1 MSNEDMSDIMQK
13 LSSMINS
20 SNTDENSKYTNDDVS
35 SNSNQFNMDNL
46 KEFIN
51 NFQNS
56 SQEDNTNINDDSNNS
71 NNNSNN
77 FNFDINTMMKMKSIM
92 DKMNSSRNDPRSN
105 LLQSLKP
112 YLNNNRKERLDQYM
126 QFLNISK
133 VLEAFN
139 SEGGVNSKLCITIL
153 ILDIRLIKTIIGIL
167 TRVLL

>member
-1 MSNEDMSDIMQK
+1 MSNEDISDIMQK

-51 NFQNS
+51 NFQSS
-56 SQEDNTNINDDSNNS
+56 SQESNANINDDS
-71 NNNSNN
+71 NNSNN
-77 FNFDINTMMKMKSIM
+77 FNFDINTMMKMKNIM

-112 YLNNNRKERLDQYM
+112 YLNDNRKERLYQYM

-139 SEGGVNSKLCITIL
+139 SEGGVNSK
-153 ILDIRLIKTIIGIL
+153 
-167 TRVLL
+167 

>member
-13 LSSMINS
+13 LSSIINS
-20 SNTDENSKYTNDDVS
+20 SNTDYNNKSTNDDVS

-51 NFQNS
+51 NFQSS
-56 SQEDNTNINDDSNNS
+56 SQESNANINDDS
-71 NNNSNN
+71 NNSNN
-77 FNFDINTMMKMKSIM
+77 FNFDINTMMKMKNIM

-112 YLNNNRKERLDQYM
+112 YLNDNRKERLDQYM

-139 SEGGVNSKLCITIL
+139 SEGGVNSK
-153 ILDIRLIKTIIGIL
+153 
-167 TRVLL
+167 

>member
-20 SNTDENSKYTNDDVS
+20 SNTDDNNKSTNDDVS

-71 NNNSNN
+71 NN

-112 YLNNNRKERLDQYM
+112 YLNDNRKERLDQYM

-139 SEGGVNSKLCITIL
+139 SEGGVNSK
-153 ILDIRLIKTIIGIL
+153 
-167 TRVLL
+167 

>member
-56 SQEDNTNINDDSNNS
+56 SQEDNTNINDDSNNG

-139 SEGGVNSKLCITIL
+139 SEGGVNSK
-153 ILDIRLIKTIIGIL
+153 
-167 TRVLL
+167 

>member
-51 NFQNS
+51 NFQSS
-56 SQEDNTNINDDSNNS
+56 SQESNANINDDS
-71 NNNSNN
+71 NNSNN
-77 FNFDINTMMKMKSIM
+77 FNFDINTMMKMKNIM

-105 LLQSLKP
+105 LLKSLKP
-112 YLNNNRKERLDQYM
+112 YLNDNRKERLDQYM
-126 QFLNISK
+126 QFLNISQIID
-133 VLEAFN
+133 AFN
-139 SEGGVNSKLCITIL
+139 SDGGGTNK
-153 ILDIRLIKTIIGIL
+153 
-167 TRVLL
+167 

>member
-20 SNTDENSKYTNDDVS
+20 SNTDDNNKSTNDDVS

-77 FNFDINTMMKMKSIM
+77 FNFDISTMLKMKSIM

-112 YLNNNRKERLDQYM
+112 YLNDNRKERLDQYM

-139 SEGGVNSKLCITIL
+139 SEGGVNSK
-153 ILDIRLIKTIIGIL
+153 
-167 TRVLL
+167 

>member
-77 FNFDINTMMKMKSIM
+77 
-92 DKMNSSRNDPRSN
+92 
-105 LLQSLKP
+105 L
-112 YLNNNRKERLDQYM
+112 
-126 QFLNISK
+126 
-133 VLEAFN
+133 
-139 SEGGVNSKLCITIL
+139 IL
-153 ILDIRLIKTIIGIL
+153 ILIL
-167 TRVLL
+167 

>member
-13 LSSMINS
+13 LSSIINS
-20 SNTDENSKYTNDDVS
+20 SNTDYNNKSTNDDVS

-56 SQEDNTNINDDSNNS
+56 SQENNTNINDDSNNS

-139 SEGGVNSKLCITIL
+139 SEGGVNSK
-153 ILDIRLIKTIIGIL
+153 
-167 TRVLL
+167 

>member
-51 NFQNS
+51 NFQSS
-56 SQEDNTNINDDSNNS
+56 SQESNANINDDS
-71 NNNSNN
+71 NNSNN

-112 YLNNNRKERLDQYM
+112 YLNDNRKERLDHYM

-139 SEGGVNSKLCITIL
+139 SEGGVNSK
-153 ILDIRLIKTIIGIL
+153 
-167 TRVLL
+167 

>member
-13 LSSMINS
+13 LSSIINS
-20 SNTDENSKYTNDDVS
+20 SNTDDNNKSTNDDVS

-56 SQEDNTNINDDSNNS
+56 SQEDNTNINDVSNNS

-139 SEGGVNSKLCITIL
+139 SEGGVNSK
-153 ILDIRLIKTIIGIL
+153 
-167 TRVLL
+167 

>member
-71 NNNSNN
+71 NN
-77 FNFDINTMMKMKSIM
+77 FNFDINTMMKIKNIM

-112 YLNNNRKERLDQYM
+112 YLNDNRKERLDQYM

-139 SEGGVNSKLCITIL
+139 SEGGVNSK
-153 ILDIRLIKTIIGIL
+153 
-167 TRVLL
+167 

>member
-51 NFQNS
+51 NFQSS
-56 SQEDNTNINDDSNNS
+56 SQESNANINDDS
-71 NNNSNN
+71 NNSNN
-77 FNFDINTMMKMKSIM
+77 FNFDINTMMKMKNIM

-105 LLQSLKP
+105 WLQSLKP
-112 YLNNNRKERLDQYM
+112 YLNETKKDKIDNYVKFL
-126 QFLNISK
+126 QFAKIIEVMNPL
-133 VLEAFN
+133 
-139 SEGGVNSKLCITIL
+139 GGDEVK
-153 ILDIRLIKTIIGIL
+153 DE
-167 TRVLL
+167 

>member
-13 LSSMINS
+13 LSSIINS
-20 SNTDENSKYTNDDVS
+20 SNTDYNNKSTNDDVS

-51 NFQNS
+51 NFQSS
-56 SQEDNTNINDDSNNS
+56 SQESNANINDDS
-71 NNNSNN
+71 NNSNN
-77 FNFDINTMMKMKSIM
+77 FNFDINTMMKMKNIM

-139 SEGGVNSKLCITIL
+139 SEGGVNSK
-153 ILDIRLIKTIIGIL
+153 
-167 TRVLL
+167 

>member
-71 NNNSNN
+71 NN

-112 YLNNNRKERLDQYM
+112 YLNDNRKERLDQYM

-139 SEGGVNSKLCITIL
+139 SEGGVNSK
-153 ILDIRLIKTIIGIL
+153 
-167 TRVLL
+167 

>member
-71 NNNSNN
+71 NN
-77 FNFDINTMMKMKSIM
+77 FNFDINTMMKIKNIM

-139 SEGGVNSKLCITIL
+139 SEGGVNSK
-153 ILDIRLIKTIIGIL
+153 
-167 TRVLL
+167 

>member
-13 LSSMINS
+13 LSSIINS
-20 SNTDENSKYTNDDVS
+20 SNTDYNNKSTNDDVS

-139 SEGGVNSKLCITIL
+139 SEGGVNSK
-153 ILDIRLIKTIIGIL
+153 
-167 TRVLL
+167 

>member
-51 NFQNS
+51 NFQSS
-56 SQEDNTNINDDSNNS
+56 SQESNANINDDS
-71 NNNSNN
+71 NNSNN
-77 FNFDINTMMKMKSIM
+77 FNFDINTMMKMKNIM
-92 DKMNSSRNDPRSN
+92 DKMNSSRNDTRSN

-112 YLNNNRKERLDQYM
+112 YLNDNRKERLDQYM

-139 SEGGVNSKLCITIL
+139 SEGGVNSK
-153 ILDIRLIKTIIGIL
+153 
-167 TRVLL
+167 

>member
-139 SEGGVNSKLCITIL
+139 SEGGVNSK
-153 ILDIRLIKTIIGIL
+153 
-167 TRVLL
+167 

>member
-71 NNNSNN
+71 NN
-77 FNFDINTMMKMKSIM
+77 FNFDINTMMKMKNIM

-112 YLNNNRKERLDQYM
+112 YLNNNRKERLDHYM

-139 SEGGVNSKLCITIL
+139 SEGGVNSK
-153 ILDIRLIKTIIGIL
+153 
-167 TRVLL
+167 

>member
-51 NFQNS
+51 NFQSS
-56 SQEDNTNINDDSNNS
+56 SQESNANINDDS
-71 NNNSNN
+71 NNSNN
-77 FNFDINTMMKMKSIM
+77 FNFDINTMMKMKNIM

-105 LLQSLKP
+105 LLHSLKP
-112 YLNNNRKERLDQYM
+112 YLNDNRKERLDQYM

-139 SEGGVNSKLCITIL
+139 SEGGVNSK
-153 ILDIRLIKTIIGIL
+153 
-167 TRVLL
+167 

>member
-13 LSSMINS
+13 LSSIINS
-20 SNTDENSKYTNDDVS
+20 SNTDDNNKSTNGDVS

-56 SQEDNTNINDDSNNS
+56 SQENNTNINDYSNNS

-133 VLEAFN
+133 FLEAFN
-139 SEGGVNSKLCITIL
+139 SEGGVNSK
-153 ILDIRLIKTIIGIL
+153 
-167 TRVLL
+167 

>member
-56 SQEDNTNINDDSNNS
+56 SQEDNTNINDDSNNG

-112 YLNNNRKERLDQYM
+112 YLNDNRKERLDQYM

-139 SEGGVNSKLCITIL
+139 SEGGVNSK
-153 ILDIRLIKTIIGIL
+153 
-167 TRVLL
+167 

>member
-56 SQEDNTNINDDSNNS
+56 SQEDNTNINDYS
-71 NNNSNN
+71 NNSNN
-77 FNFDINTMMKMKSIM
+77 FNFDINTMMKIKNIM

-112 YLNNNRKERLDQYM
+112 YLNDNRKERLDQYM

-139 SEGGVNSKLCITIL
+139 SEGGVNSK
-153 ILDIRLIKTIIGIL
+153 
-167 TRVLL
+167 

>member
-112 YLNNNRKERLDQYM
+112 YLNDNRKERLDQYM

-139 SEGGVNSKLCITIL
+139 SEGGVNSK
-153 ILDIRLIKTIIGIL
+153 
-167 TRVLL
+167 

>member
-20 SNTDENSKYTNDDVS
+20 SNTDENRKYTNDDVS

-71 NNNSNN
+71 NN
-77 FNFDINTMMKMKSIM
+77 FNFDINTMMKIKNRL
-92 DKMNSSRNDPRSN
+92 DKMNSSRNDTRSN

-112 YLNNNRKERLDQYM
+112 YLNDNRKERLDQYM

-139 SEGGVNSKLCITIL
+139 SEGGVNSK
-153 ILDIRLIKTIIGIL
+153 
-167 TRVLL
+167 

>member
-1 MSNEDMSDIMQK
+1 MSTEDMSDIMQK

-51 NFQNS
+51 NFQSS
-56 SQEDNTNINDDSNNS
+56 SQESNANINDDS
-71 NNNSNN
+71 NNSNN
-77 FNFDINTMMKMKSIM
+77 FNFDINTMMKMKNIM

-112 YLNNNRKERLDQYM
+112 YLNDNRKERLDQYM

-139 SEGGVNSKLCITIL
+139 SEGGVNSK
-153 ILDIRLIKTIIGIL
+153 
-167 TRVLL
+167 

>member
-20 SNTDENSKYTNDDVS
+20 SNTAENSKYTNDDVS

-51 NFQNS
+51 NFQSS
-56 SQEDNTNINDDSNNS
+56 SQESNANINDDS
-71 NNNSNN
+71 NNSNN
-77 FNFDINTMMKMKSIM
+77 FNFDINTMMKMKNIM

-112 YLNNNRKERLDQYM
+112 YLNDNRKERLDQYM

-139 SEGGVNSKLCITIL
+139 SEGGVNSK
-153 ILDIRLIKTIIGIL
+153 
-167 TRVLL
+167 

>member
-13 LSSMINS
+13 LSSIINS
-20 SNTDENSKYTNDDVS
+20 SNTDDNNKSTNDDVS

-51 NFQNS
+51 NFQSS
-56 SQEDNTNINDDSNNS
+56 SQESNANINDDS
-71 NNNSNN
+71 NNSNN
-77 FNFDINTMMKMKSIM
+77 FNFDINTMMKMKNIM

-139 SEGGVNSKLCITIL
+139 SEGGVNSK
-153 ILDIRLIKTIIGIL
+153 
-167 TRVLL
+167 

>member
-20 SNTDENSKYTNDDVS
+20 SNTDDNNKSTNDDVS

-51 NFQNS
+51 NFQSS
-56 SQEDNTNINDDSNNS
+56 SQENNTNINDDS
-71 NNNSNN
+71 NNSNN

-112 YLNNNRKERLDQYM
+112 YLNDNRKERLDQYM

-139 SEGGVNSKLCITIL
+139 SEGGVNSK
-153 ILDIRLIKTIIGIL
+153 
-167 TRVLL
+167 

>member
-20 SNTDENSKYTNDDVS
+20 SITDENSKYTNDDVS

-56 SQEDNTNINDDSNNS
+56 SQEDNTNINDDSNNG

-139 SEGGVNSKLCITIL
+139 SEGGVNSK
-153 ILDIRLIKTIIGIL
+153 
-167 TRVLL
+167 

>member
-51 NFQNS
+51 NFQSS
-56 SQEDNTNINDDSNNS
+56 SQESNANINDDS
-71 NNNSNN
+71 NNSNN
-77 FNFDINTMMKMKSIM
+77 FNFDINTMMKMKNIM
-92 DKMNSSRNDPRSN
+92 DKMNYSRNDTRSN

-112 YLNNNRKERLDQYM
+112 YLNDNRKERLDQYM

-139 SEGGVNSKLCITIL
+139 SEGGVNSK
-153 ILDIRLIKTIIGIL
+153 
-167 TRVLL
+167 

>member
-13 LSSMINS
+13 LSSKINS

-71 NNNSNN
+71 NN
-77 FNFDINTMMKMKSIM
+77 FNFDINTMMKIKNIM

-112 YLNNNRKERLDQYM
+112 YLNDNRKERLDQYM

-139 SEGGVNSKLCITIL
+139 SEGGVNSK
-153 ILDIRLIKTIIGIL
+153 
-167 TRVLL
+167 

>member
-71 NNNSNN
+71 NN
-77 FNFDINTMMKMKSIM
+77 FNFDINTMMKIKNIM
-92 DKMNSSRNDPRSN
+92 DKMISSRNDPRSN

-112 YLNNNRKERLDQYM
+112 YLNDNRKERLDQYM

-139 SEGGVNSKLCITIL
+139 SEGGVNSK
-153 ILDIRLIKTIIGIL
+153 
-167 TRVLL
+167 

>member
-20 SNTDENSKYTNDDVS
+20 SNTDDNNKSTNDDVS

-71 NNNSNN
+71 NN

-92 DKMNSSRNDPRSN
+92 DKMSSSRNDPRSN

-112 YLNNNRKERLDQYM
+112 YLNDNRKEKLDQYM

-139 SEGGVNSKLCITIL
+139 SEGGVNSK
-153 ILDIRLIKTIIGIL
+153 
-167 TRVLL
+167 